1 MKAGIVNT
9 GLSLAD
15 KGFNP
20 DNCNNYI
27 LSIRIAPDGFFYTLF
42 DIDKNKYIQLETF
55 SFQGII
61 KDNDWVQTF
70 RTLIDQLPFLLYHY
84 NKIFVAL
91 DFPNPLL
98 VPSTI
103 YSDETKESLYK
114 YNYYQERNTTL
125 LTDELTNNQAVL
137 IYPLSEVIRVN
148 ILELFPTALIK
159 HQSSCLLEQIKQ
171 QLLHNNDST
180 QVFIQVNKSSFD
192 LIVFKALQLTFFNS
206 FRYNSLEDF
215 LYFLLYALKNL
226 SIDPNTQTVFLLGNI
241 EKNSALVS
249 QLLKYIRNI
258 DYVDSTTNTDFSY
271 VFEEIDTH
279 QFFNLFNLK
288 NCE

>member
-27 LSIRIAPDGFFYTLF
+27 LSIRIAPDGFFYVIF
-42 DIDKNKYIQLETF
+42 DIERNKYLQLETF

-61 KDNDWVQTF
+61 GDNDWVQTV
-70 RTLIDQLPFLLYHY
+70 RTLLDQLPFLLHPY
-84 NKIFVAL
+84 NKVFIAL

-98 VPSTI
+98 VPETI
-103 YSDETKESLYK
+103 YTDESKENLYK
-114 YNYYQERNTTL
+114 YSYYPERNITL
-125 LTDELTNNQAVL
+125 LTDKLTHNQAVL

-148 ILELFPTALIK
+148 ILELFPNARIK

-171 QLLHNNDST
+171 HLLHNSDST

-192 LIVFKALQLTFFNS
+192 LIVFNTQRLTFFNS

-226 SIDPNTQTVFLLGNI
+226 SIDPNTQSISLLGNV

-249 QLLKYIRNI
+249 QLLKYVRNV
-258 DYVDSTTNTDFSY
+258 DYVDTKVNMDFSY

>member
-1 MKAGIVNT
+1 MKAGIINS

-27 LSIRIAPDGFFYTLF
+27 LSIRIAPDGFFYVLF
-42 DIDKNKYIQLETF
+42 DIARNKYIQLETF

-61 KDNDWVQTF
+61 RDNAWVQTI
-70 RTLIDQLPFLLYHY
+70 RTLFDQLPFLLQPY

-98 VPSTI
+98 VPEVI
-103 YSDETKESLYK
+103 YTDKTKEALYK
-114 YNYYQERNTTL
+114 YNFYPERNTKL
-125 LTDELTNNQAVL
+125 FADKLTYNQSVI
-137 IYPLSEVIRVN
+137 IYPIGEIVKVN
-148 ILELFPTALIK
+148 ILELFPNAIVK
-159 HQSSCLLEQIKQ
+159 HQASCLLEQIKQ
-171 QLLHNNDST
+171 QLLHNSDAT

-192 LIVFKALQLTFFNS
+192 LIVFKSRRLIFFNS
-206 FRYNSLEDF
+206 FRYYSLEDF
-215 LYFLLYALKNL
+215 LYFLLYAMKNID
-226 SIDPNTQTVFLLGNI
+226 IDPNTQPVSLLGNV

-249 QLLKYIRNI
+249 QLLKYVRNVN
-258 DYVDSTTNTDFSY
+258 YVDTKLNTNFSY

>member
-20 DNCNNYI
+20 DNYNNYI
-27 LSIRIAPDGFFYTLF
+27 LSIRISPDGFFYVLF
-42 DIDKNKYIQLETF
+42 DIARNQYIQLETF

-61 KDNDWVQTF
+61 GDNAWVQTL
-70 RTLIDQLPFLLYHY
+70 RTLFDQLPFLLLPY
-84 NKIFVAL
+84 NKTFVAL

-98 VPSTI
+98 VPETI
-103 YSDETKESLYK
+103 YTDSTKEALYK
-114 YNYYQERNTTL
+114 YNYYPQRNTKL
-125 LTDELTNNQAVL
+125 FSDVLINNQAVL
-137 IYPLSEVIRVN
+137 IYPMAEVINGN
-148 ILELFPTALIK
+148 ILELFPNAIVK

-171 QLLHNNDST
+171 HLLHNSDST

-192 LIVFKALQLTFFNS
+192 LIVYKSQRLTFFNS

-215 LYFLLYALKNL
+215 LYFLLYAIKNL
-226 SIDPNTQTVFLLGNI
+226 DFDPNTQPVSLLGNV
-241 EKNSALVS
+241 EKNSAMVS
-249 QLLKYIRNI
+249 QLLKYIRNVN
-258 DYVDSTTNTDFSY
+258 YVDTKLNTDFSY
-271 VFEEIDTH
+271 IFEEIDTH